1 MAMRNIYRLALI
13 GPSFTIG
20 ICTIGVIFLPE
31 NNLDGIMSMS
41 IIALVIN
48 LVIIP
53 FIKCKKMIQDE
64 LREKRIRL
72 SRIDYDLKKWE
83 EKLIENAKNKLW
95 IPWIGWLGFFCFIT
109 AYKTNWEEL
118 SLLKLL
124 PLGLSVLAV
133 MQIIFILT
141 ENLNP
146 KSKKF
151 KITVM

>member
-1 MAMRNIYRLALI
+1 
-13 GPSFTIG
+13 
-20 ICTIGVIFLPE
+20 
-31 NNLDGIMSMS
+31 
-41 IIALVIN
+41 
-48 LVIIP
+48 
-53 FIKCKKMIQDE
+53 MIQDE

-133 MQIIFILT
+133 VQIIFILT